1 MRLCGREVY
10 LAFLKLF
17 DTQQRKWICFLVD
30 VVKEGK
36 NIPQWSPAAL
46 CGCNTLETDKL
57 CYDELTV
64 HHFHSDEME
73 WFWQCEWCGSQM
85 ISCEVMC
92 VSQCC
97 SRELWFF
104 EWWHL
109 YNYNLT
115 ALHHSS
121 WWYNGCYH
129 TLTCWSSFYNK
140 YRNESERTKNLWN
153 FLSSLNGQSLSEQS
167 NSLHVTEKMTGTDE

>member
-1 MRLCGREVY
+1 MLMTLRAQQL
-10 LAFLKLF
+10 LAYCTEKCSCRRACCLF
-17 DTQQRKWICFLVD
+17 FISGNFVITKRAFARACVTTRFTWHFWNFSTPNRGSGSVFQLMWWK
-30 VVKEGK
+30 KAK

-64 HHFHSDEME
+64 RHFHSDEME

-115 ALHHSS
+115 ALHHSTCG
-121 WWYNGCYH
+121 YNGCYH
-129 TLTCWSSFYNK
+129 TLTCWSSF
-140 YRNESERTKNLWN
+140 
-153 FLSSLNGQSLSEQS
+153 
-167 NSLHVTEKMTGTDE
+167 H